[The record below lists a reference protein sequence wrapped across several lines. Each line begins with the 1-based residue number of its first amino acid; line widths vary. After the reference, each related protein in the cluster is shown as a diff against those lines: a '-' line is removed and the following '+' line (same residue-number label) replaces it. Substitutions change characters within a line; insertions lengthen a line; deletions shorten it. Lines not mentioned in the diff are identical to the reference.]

1 MTDRLSRPY
10 GDTLEDVEIALL
22 SAFLA
27 VSLATA
33 GYLIRRLDHT
43 ERTAT
48 ERHEALL
55 GVVAALGEPMA
66 RIGGLLEGRAEAS
79 VGA

>member
-1 MTDRLSRPY
+1 M
-10 GDTLEDVEIALL
+10 EIALL

-33 GYLIRRLDHT
+33 GYLIRRLDHI

-55 GVVAALGEPMA
+55 SVVAALGERMA
-66 RIGGLLEGRAEAS
+66 RIEGRLEGRAEVHA
-79 VGA
+79 GT